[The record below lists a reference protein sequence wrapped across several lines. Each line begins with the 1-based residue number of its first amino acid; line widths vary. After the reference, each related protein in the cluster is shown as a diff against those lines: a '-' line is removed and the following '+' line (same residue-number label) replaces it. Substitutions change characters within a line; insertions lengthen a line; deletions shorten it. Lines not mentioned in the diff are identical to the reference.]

1 MLLCPNCAAQLPPV
15 IWKVVA
21 AFVAAPF
28 AIAAVVI
35 VALRALG
42 VHGAADDAVA
52 GDGAVDCG
60 GTLAGEVNDRHR

>member
-1 MLLCPNCAAQLPPV
+1 MMLCPNCAAQLPLV

-28 AIAAVVI
+28 AVVAGVV

-42 VHGAADDAVA
+42 VGSAEA
-52 GDGAVDCG
+52 
-60 GTLAGEVNDRHR
+60 E

>member
-1 MLLCPNCAAQLPPV
+1 MLCPNCAAQLPPV

-28 AIAAVVI
+28 AIATVVI

-42 VHGAADDAVA
+42 VAGADDGAAA
-52 GDGAVDCG
+52 GAVSADRP
-60 GTLAGEVNDRHR
+60 LAGSSHDRRP